1 MPGQSKFIHSVYFWL
16 NEGLGEAE
24 AVELRDGCLA
34 HLAKIPGVL
43 RLSVG
48 FPAGTERS
56 VVDNTYAVGLLVE
69 FAGKA
74 EHDYYQVHPDHK
86 AFIEICH
93 RLCSRVQV
101 YDTLL

>member
-1 MPGQSKFIHSVYFWL
+1 MSYV

-24 AVELRDGCLA
+24 ALELRDGC
-34 HLAKIPGVL
+34 LAKIPGVL

-56 VVDNTYAVGLLVE
+56 VVDNAYAVGLLVE

-74 EHDYYQVHPDHK
+74 EHDYYQVHPDLK
-86 AFIEICH
+86 VFIEICR